1 MAKAMELPASG
12 VAEVDSF
19 LKAFQ
24 VFGAGETDV
33 G

>member
-1 MAKAMELPASG
+1 MDCQRAG

-19 LKAFQ
+19 LEAFQ